1 MNERKGRDIDRS
13 ASNRQQAADAAP
25 NYFLV
30 PPYGWTYPATG
41 RRDWEPEPAL
51 LAFGQYIKRG
61 RYLGR
66 LSQQK
71 LADEATV
78 DQGQISRLERA
89 LAPAMSIERVV
100 RLSSVL
106 GRALPLGY
114 CPHEHWCKWQPAP
127 AAPPERPKLSNAD
140 KARYLERLLKSDKA
154 SSSDDGS
161 GQPGQ

>member
-1 MNERKGRDIDRS
+1 MDERKPHNTDRNAVEGGRTV
-13 ASNRQQAADAAP
+13 AAAP

-66 LSQQK
+66 MSQQR
-71 LADEATV
+71 LADEAKV

-89 LAPAMSIERVV
+89 LAPAMGIERVV
-100 RLSSVL
+100 RLSKVL

-114 CPHEHWCKWQPAP
+114 CPHEHWCEWQPGP
-127 AAPPERPKLSNAD
+127 AAPPERPPLSDAD
-140 KARYLERLLKSDKA
+140 KARYLELLLSTDKA
-154 SSSDDGS
+154 SGSDDGA
-161 GQPGQ
+161 G